1 MTMNKILAIA
11 LMLCAPAFGDD
22 EKKAAKTTKSAAET
36 GGQAVVDGAETA
48 GRTVGAFFTGGTKAA
63 EKEAK
68 KGAKKT
74 GKNAK
79 ANAKKTKAAAE

>member
-1 MTMNKILAIA
+1 MMKTLLVAALLLA
-11 LMLCAPAFGDD
+11 APAWADE
-22 EKKAAKTTKSAAET
+22 EKKAEKTTKHAAET

-68 KGAKKT
+68 KGAAKT
-74 GKNAK
+74 KKNAK
-79 ANAKKTKAAAE
+79 ANGRKTKAAAD